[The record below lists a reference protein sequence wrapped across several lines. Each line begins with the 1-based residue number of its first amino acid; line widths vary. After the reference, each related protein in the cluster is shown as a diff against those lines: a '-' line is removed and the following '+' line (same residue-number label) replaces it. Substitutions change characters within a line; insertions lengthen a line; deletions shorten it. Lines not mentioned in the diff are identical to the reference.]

1 MAIYRCILMTFWTD
15 SKISDDFSPDERY
28 FYLYLLTNPHT
39 NLCGCYEISVNQIS
53 YETGFDKKKTKS
65 LIDKLSEKHDV
76 IRYCADTKEV
86 LVLKWHKYNWTES
99 EKFRKPL
106 LKEINAVKCEEF
118 RQYLSDL
125 FNGKDT
131 VSIGY
136 RYGIDTVSEGESTP
150 TDTTVLLCTDTVSDT
165 DTDTDSEQN
174 NRTKSKSKQFE
185 EEFDKLWKLYPK
197 KQGHKKA
204 LEYYQRARE
213 NGTTYEQVEEGIKA
227 YAEYVK
233 ATKQEDKYIKHG
245 STFFSQESWLDEWS
259 VPQQS
264 KTRYQPQEEEPPMTD
279 EEWEAIIAQQE
290 EMLKR

>member
-1 MAIYRCILMTFWTD
+1 MAEKRMFAKSIVM
-15 SKISDDFSPDERY
+15 SDDFLEMPTSTRCLYFTLGMFADDDGFVNNPKSIMRQISATEDDMKILIAKSYVLVFESGVIVIKHWRINNYIRGDRYHKTTHTDELNQLCVLENKEYAEKSSTSVGLPPGTPDDYQVTTESSIDESK
-28 FYLYLLTNPHT
+28 LE
-39 NLCGCYEISVNQIS
+39 EISSDKSNKPKPKQI
-53 YETGFDKKKTKS
+53 
-65 LIDKLSEKHDV
+65 
-76 IRYCADTKEV
+76 R
-86 LVLKWHKYNWTES
+86 
-99 EKFRKPL
+99 
-106 LKEINAVKCEEF
+106 
-118 RQYLSDL
+118 
-125 FNGKDT
+125 
-131 VSIGY
+131 
-136 RYGIDTVSEGESTP
+136 
-150 TDTTVLLCTDTVSDT
+150 
-165 DTDTDSEQN
+165 
-174 NRTKSKSKQFE
+174 

-233 ATKQEDKYIKHG
+233 ATKQEDKFIKHG

-279 EEWEAIIAQQE
+279 EEWEAIIARQE